1 MGRHVEVPLRWGDL
15 DAQGHVNNARFIDY
29 LQEARADFL
38 LGGPV
43 SHLLGGGMVVVSH
56 QIEYLAPI
64 EYRDEP
70 VLVDVAV
77 LSCGGAQ
84 IELGYRLHHQGRC
97 CARARTR
104 LCPYD
109 LTEQRVR
116 RLSGA
121 ERAWFRDQVEPAE
134 PLRDLIRLPIT
145 ERAFA
150 APIRVRWSDIDS
162 YDHVNNVCFFEYIQQ
177 ARVVFASRADG
188 EMRRAAA
195 TAGEYLWLV
204 LRQDVEYRRPLTFRT
219 EPYLVRVGLASAGRT
234 SLVFCSDLVDPVT
247 GDQHAT
253 AATVV
258 VCGDRHGTPV
268 PLPDHWKLALQ
279 PYTLS

>member
-38 LGGPV
+38 LGSPV

-121 ERAWFRDQVEPAE
+121 ERAWLSQP
-134 PLRDLIRLPIT
+134 
-145 ERAFA
+145 
-150 APIRVRWSDIDS
+150 
-162 YDHVNNVCFFEYIQQ
+162 
-177 ARVVFASRADG
+177 SR
-188 EMRRAAA
+188 
-195 TAGEYLWLV
+195 
-204 LRQDVEYRRPLTFRT
+204 
-219 EPYLVRVGLASAGRT
+219 
-234 SLVFCSDLVDPVT
+234 
-247 GDQHAT
+247 
-253 AATVV
+253 
-258 VCGDRHGTPV
+258 CGT
-268 PLPDHWKLALQ
+268 
-279 PYTLS
+279 